1 MLMHLELRI
10 LFYTLLD
17 LNFKITE
24 KNTLGLCIKQI
35 HCMYLKFSQD
45 IWFCYPYNMEKNR
58 EGLYVYV

>member
-1 MLMHLELRI
+1 M
-10 LFYTLLD
+10 LD